1 MNAPKSAQAFPDCRE
16 FLNRA
21 IAEEESWGIVFAA
34 KGTATN
40 FRLRCY
46 TTRRRELLLNSRL
59 YTGPTEEEALARKST
74 VWDGLLLLVKEVED
88 GWAVLAMHDG
98 RAALNAQIISQGPV
112 SGMKLK

>member
-34 KGTATN
+34 KGPATN

-46 TTRRRELLLNSRL
+46 TTRRRECIVNSRL
-59 YTGPTEEEALARKST
+59 DTGPTEEEALEMKST
-74 VWDGLLLLVKEVED
+74 VWAGMLLVWKAGGPAKD
-88 GWAVLAMHDG
+88 A
-98 RAALNAQIISQGPV
+98 RAFRRAC
-112 SGMKLK
+112 